1 MVGLK
6 GETNINGE
14 IKKLR
19 HEIAEIKRYLNRL
32 IELNMIQIKE
42 ELPADDEVRLL
53 RKRTSFKKE
62 EYVDWDKVKN
72 WVKKESKLIT
82 DDSYQNSPPFPRTVS
97 FNKENFLPG
106 S

>member
-19 HEIAEIKRYLNRL
+19 HEIAEIKRYLNKL
-32 IELNMIQIKE
+32 IELNIMQIKE

-53 RKRTSFKKE
+53 RKRASFKKG
-62 EYVDWDKVKN
+62 EYVDWEEVKN
-72 WVKKESKLIT
+72 WVKKKA
-82 DDSYQNSPPFPRTVS
+82 N
-97 FNKENFLPG
+97 
-106 S
+106 

>member
-6 GETNINGE
+6 VEANINGE

-19 HEIAEIKRYLNRL
+19 NEIAEIKRYLNKL
-32 IELNMIQIKE
+32 IELNLMQIKE

-72 WVKKESKLIT
+72 WVKKKA
-82 DDSYQNSPPFPRTVS
+82 N
-97 FNKENFLPG
+97 
-106 S
+106 

>member
-6 GETNINGE
+6 GEANINGE

-19 HEIAEIKRYLNRL
+19 HEIAEIKRYLNKL
-32 IELNMIQIKE
+32 IELNIMQIKE

-62 EYVDWDKVKN
+62 EYGDWTR
-72 WVKKESKLIT
+72 SKI
-82 DDSYQNSPPFPRTVS
+82 
-97 FNKENFLPG
+97 G
-106 S
+106 